1 MALIYLTSDGK
12 IIQNSSGK
20 IYLDNSASSVTIPIS
35 GGSIATADGD
45 TFTLHASSDE
55 IWFELDSGRENSA
68 FYKWGGQVQQTGYH
82 SIYGYPD
89 LLDYEG
95 SEFWVYESEY
105 GLNCGPGR
113 SEQYF
118 IENNISPIIAVRL
131 TGSVWV
137 QIA

>member
-20 IYLDNSASSVTIPIS
+20 IYLESSSSGATIPIS

-45 TFTLHASSDE
+45 MFTLHASSDE
-55 IWFELDSGRENSA
+55 IWFELDSGRETSA
-68 FYKWGGQVQQTGYH
+68 FYKWGGQSQQTGFN
-82 SIYGYPD
+82 SIYNYSD
-89 LLDYEG
+89 LLAYEG
-95 SEFWVYESEY
+95 SELWVYESDY
-105 GLNCGPGR
+105 DVSSHDG
-113 SEQYF
+113 SVEQYF
-118 IENNISPIIAVRL
+118 ISHNISPIIVIKL